1 MKKEDFSSLTLTA
14 IQAALKAGD
23 ILRKGFGTACEI
35 FEKTG
40 RHNFVTEYDKAS
52 EACIISCIKENF
64 PKHTILAEESGLSNQ
79 TEEDA
84 ILWIIDP
91 LDGTTNFARHIPIF
105 TISIAAYKG
114 EKGICGVIFQPL
126 THELFFAEN
135 EHGAYLN
142 GTRLA
147 VSQTDRLDKAIMIT
161 GLPYERSS
169 FSNFRMEQLLKL
181 NQEGMSLR
189 NFGSA
194 ALSLAY
200 VAAGKADAFWM
211 HNLFSWDLAAG
222 KLLIEEAGGWMTRC
236 DREPLSLH
244 NPTSILATNQILHRP
259 LLDYLG

>member
-1 MKKEDFSSLTLTA
+1 MKTENLSSLTLTA

-23 ILRKGFGTACEI
+23 ILHKGFGTDFEI
-35 FEKTG
+35 VAKTG
-40 RHNFVTEYDKAS
+40 HHNIVTEYDKAS

-64 PKHTILAEESGLSNQ
+64 PRHSILAEESGLLDK

-114 EKGICGVIFQPL
+114 EKGICGVIFQPM

-135 EHGAYLN
+135 ECGAYLN

-147 VSQTDRLDKAIMIT
+147 VSQTDRLDKTVMIT
-161 GLPYERSS
+161 GLPYEQSS
-169 FSNFRMEQLLKL
+169 FLNFRMEKLLQL
-181 NQEGMSLR
+181 NQEGTSLR

-211 HNLFSWDLAAG
+211 NNLFSWDLAAG
-222 KLLIEEAGGWMTRC
+222 KLLLEEAGGCMTRC

-244 NPTSILATNQILHRP
+244 NPTSILATNQFLHRT